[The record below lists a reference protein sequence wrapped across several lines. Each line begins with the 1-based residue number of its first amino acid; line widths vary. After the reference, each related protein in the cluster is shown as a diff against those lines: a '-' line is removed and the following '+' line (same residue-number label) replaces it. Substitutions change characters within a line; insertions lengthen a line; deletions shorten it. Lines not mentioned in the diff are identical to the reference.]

1 MGVWR
6 NAGEQTFDLRV
17 QGIRNKVVI
26 AKFTFHSY
34 TWLIPYPLF
43 LIPLSL
49 SLLPSNLFPLANTK

>member
-34 TWLIPYPLF
+34 TLYLYSLF
-43 LIPLSL
+43 LIPYSL
-49 SLLPSNLFPLANTK
+49 SLIPFPPSF